1 MKKITIIGGGII
13 GMTLAVYL
21 DHTQYEVTVIDQL
34 TGQATSASA
43 GIISPWLSKR
53 RNKKWYRLAQD
64 GAAFFERLV
73 QDFGLDQK
81 IYAPSG
87 TLIVQPEA
95 QLLALAELAALR
107 KETAPEIGEIKLLT
121 SLETKQALPLL
132 KPQPSLSISG
142 GGRLDGR
149 GYLLRLKT
157 IAQKKKVKFI
167 EGTAVIQQ
175 QSDTW
180 HVKVNEQS
188 IFSDILCVTAGPGI
202 QQLLAPL
209 GYQVDVRPQKGQL
222 LSFATPFR
230 TDDWP
235 VAMLAGEGDL
245 IPFADG
251 TILLGATHENNAK
264 WDLTPTEEAKLQL
277 TAGISG
283 FLQDPDSLFSMPLS
297 YRVGTRAYTA
307 DFAPFFG
314 DLTDQGSLF
323 AASGL
328 GSSGLTT
335 GPYIG
340 FLLAQAI
347 NSNTHHATDFS
358 QYSKPMTNYITPSM
372 DLT

>member
-21 DHTQYEVTVIDQL
+21 DHTQYEVTVIDHL

-64 GAAFFERLV
+64 GAAFFGKLV
-73 QDFGLDQK
+73 QDFALDQT

-87 TLIVQPEA
+87 TLILRPEGE
-95 QLLALAELAALR
+95 LLNLAELAETR
-107 KETAPEIGEIKLLT
+107 KETAPEIGTIRLLT
-121 SLETKQALPLL
+121 RLETKQALPLL

-149 GYLLRLKT
+149 AYLLHLKK
-157 IAQKKKVKFI
+157 IAQKKNVKFI
-167 EGTAVIQQ
+167 EGSAVIQQ
-175 QSDTW
+175 QSDGW
-180 HVKVNEQS
+180 QIKVNEQS

-202 QQLLAPL
+202 AQLLAPL

-222 LSFATPFR
+222 LSFATPFH

-277 TAGISG
+277 TAGISD
-283 FLQDPDSLFSMPLS
+283 FLQDPNSLFSMPLS
-297 YRVGTRAYTA
+297 YRVGTRAYTS

-314 DLTDQGSLF
+314 DVSGHGTLF

-335 GPYIG
+335 GPFIG
-340 FLLAQAI
+340 YLIAQSL
-347 NSNTHHATDFS
+347 NSHMHHVMHFS
-358 QYSKPMTNYITPSM
+358 QYSKPMTDYITHSV